1 VYKQRSEKGIDGREN
16 CEVIAEAQGGFIS
29 GRGRGGKVSSGQNRR
44 RRRKGERGMVHW
56 GGGRKCAVEKTAEQ
70 SVAASDSGKTM
81 MSAATGPTCKL
92 LHTYTS
98 PPRQLCPYAHI
109 AVPLLPLSFL
119 FLLSPLHAS
128 FLSFPFLSFLPFQF
142 ATYSWPSYFASLP
155 CLPPLCK
162 ALPQDWA
169 VHMIIKKTLL
179 I

>member
-1 VYKQRSEKGIDGREN
+1 MYKQRSERGIDGREN
-16 CEVIAEAQGGFIS
+16 CELIAEAQGGFIS

-128 FLSFPFLSFLPFQF
+128 FLSFPFFPSNLLP
-142 ATYSWPSYFASLP
+142 TPGLTILP
-155 CLPPLCK
+155 GCPAYPLC
-162 ALPQDWA
+162 
-169 VHMIIKKTLL
+169 VR
-179 I
+179 